1 MLSGALKIADKF
13 TVTMEAVGNKIRLNS
28 QGWEDARMIGDRQV
42 AMVVAYKGQHYLLP
56 EHRQAKFEQNDQI
69 GLHEAGYGP
78 ERLRMTNAL
87 RRERKGVSSGGY
99 GVSGNGNGVSLD
111 EDNMTF
117 GEHGLSAEAKRAV
130 STTRVRE
137 FRKR

>member
-1 MLSGALKIADKF
+1 
-13 TVTMEAVGNKIRLNS
+13 
-28 QGWEDARMIGDRQV
+28 
-42 AMVVAYKGQHYLLP
+42 
-56 EHRQAKFEQNDQI
+56 
-69 GLHEAGYGP
+69 
-78 ERLRMTNAL
+78 MTNAL

-117 GEHGLSAEAKRAV
+117 GEHGSSAEAKRAV

-137 FRKR
+137 FRKRQKLGLVVRTIRISPKQVTKLTTQVRA